1 MLELSIY
8 CNPEYILLNK
18 SILSIMKK
26 FNLLMVFILATI
38 SYVQAQIPR
47 LISYQGVLTDQQGA
61 FIPDGTHS
69 LTLKIYDVL
78 AGGSAIYTE
87 TQNIS
92 ISKGLFNINIGSINP
107 IPFTINF
114 DKPYF
119 LGVSVDFG
127 AEMAPRTILTAVPYS
142 LRAERAK
149 VAETLAPGASGVVT
163 SINSA
168 QGNINIVGSG
178 GTTVN
183 QSGNTITISS
193 SGGGGQG
200 IQGIQ
205 NTDGI
210 LSIQN
215 ANGPT
220 ASIGIRTSGV
230 IEEQCLVY
238 RSGAWQIAQKS
249 KYNFDPEIFQET
261 TTLPFFG
268 LHNISLKTSGVNENH
283 IPKFRDGRWQFLPPL
298 EISAGAGI
306 NLSTVT
312 PGPDKITIAAEDIS
326 PTNEIQSLSFNSAT
340 KQLSISQGNSVDLS
354 SLGGGGGSQ
363 PWISSGATI
372 YNSNSGNVGIGTSS
386 PSQRL
391 HVNGNMR
398 LEGGLFLGS
407 AENIYDGGSNTIAI
421 NSSFRP
427 DNSSTRDLGTFNTR
441 WRNLFIDG
449 DVSLGNKVIFGG
461 GDFLAYAT
469 GNQIV
474 SSSTFIPQF
483 NGTRDLGVTTSRWRN
498 LYLSGSVFF
507 GNSESISDGG
517 SNTIAINSTF
527 RPDATGIRDLGTSTS
542 RFRDIYLSGRVLF
555 GNNKVFYDGGAN
567 IITTNSTI
575 VPESS
580 SVQDLGTVAKSFGEL
595 FISSKINF
603 NIGSSLSNG
612 GSGIIV
618 SNSIFR
624 PDANGTRDLGA
635 SSARWRKIYLTTA
648 PDVSSD
654 VRLKEKIKP
663 IEFGLKEVLQMNP
676 VSYVLKNDETKE
688 LQLGLLAQELK
699 TLVPSIVHG
708 DESKEMLS
716 VSYTELI
723 PVLIN
728 ALKDQQRQIEALK
741 KSNAQNA
748 SIFTA
753 EEIKQLKSLL
763 TPVAQIK

>member
-8 CNPEYILLNK
+8 CNPEYFLLNK
-18 SILSIMKK
+18 SIQSIMKK
-26 FNLLMVFILATI
+26 LNLLMVFILATI
-38 SYVQAQIPR
+38 TFVQAQIPR

-87 TQNIS
+87 TQNTS
-92 ISKGLFNINIGSINP
+92 VTKGLFNINIGAINP

-127 AEMAPRTILTAVPYS
+127 IEMSPRTILTSVPYS
-142 LRAERAK
+142 LRAERAN

-312 PGPDKITIAAEDIS
+312 PGPDKITIAAADIS

-517 SNTIAINSTF
+517 SNTIAVNSTF
-527 RPDATGIRDLGTSTS
+527 RPDANGVRDLGTTTT
-542 RFRDIYLSGRVLF
+542 RFKDIYLSGRILF
-555 GNNKVFYDGGAN
+555 GNNESFSDGGTN
-567 IITTNSTI
+567 IIVTNSDIIPSTSG
-575 VPESS
+575 VR
-580 SVQDLGTVAKSFGEL
+580 DLGSNSNSFNTVYSTR
-595 FISSKINF
+595 IQMP
-603 NIGSSLSNG
+603 GSTTLS
-612 GSGIIV
+612 GSQGIII
-618 SNSIFR
+618 SNSLFR
-624 PDANGTRDLGA
+624 PDVNGTRDLGA
-635 SSARWRKIYLTTA
+635 STARWRKIYLTTA

-663 IEFGLKEVLQMNP
+663 IEFGLREVLQMNP
-676 VSYVLKNDETKE
+676 VSYFLKNDETKE

-728 ALKDQQRQIEALK
+728 ALKDQQKQIEALK
-741 KSNAQNA
+741 KSNAANA

-753 EEIKQLKSLL
+753 EEIKQLKSMLN
-763 TPVAQIK
+763 PVVQVK

>member
-8 CNPEYILLNK
+8 CNPEYFLLNK
-18 SILSIMKK
+18 SIQSIMKK
-26 FNLLMVFILATI
+26 LNLLMVFILATI
-38 SYVQAQIPR
+38 TFVQAQIPR

-127 AEMAPRTILTAVPYS
+127 AEMAPRTILTSVPYS
-142 LRAERAK
+142 LRAERAN

-312 PGPDKITIAAEDIS
+312 PGPDKITIAAADIS

-517 SNTIAINSTF
+517 SNTIAVNSTF
-527 RPDATGIRDLGTSTS
+527 RPDANGVRDLGTTTT
-542 RFRDIYLSGRVLF
+542 RFKDIYLSGRILF
-555 GNNKVFYDGGAN
+555 GNNESFSDGGTN
-567 IITTNSTI
+567 IIVTNSDIIPSTSG
-575 VPESS
+575 VR
-580 SVQDLGTVAKSFGEL
+580 DLGSNSNSFNTVYSTR
-595 FISSKINF
+595 IQMP
-603 NIGSSLSNG
+603 GSTTLS
-612 GSGIIV
+612 GSQGIII
-618 SNSIFR
+618 SNSLFR
-624 PDANGTRDLGA
+624 PDVNGTRDLGA
-635 SSARWRKIYLTTA
+635 STARWRKIYLTTA

-676 VSYVLKNDETKE
+676 VSYVLKNDETNE

-741 KSNAQNA
+741 NSNVENA

>member
-1 MLELSIY
+1 
-8 CNPEYILLNK
+8 
-18 SILSIMKK
+18 MKK
-26 FNLLMVFILATI
+26 INLLLVFIIPII
-38 SYVQAQIPR
+38 SIVQAQIPR
-47 LISYQGVLTDQQGA
+47 LISYQGVLTDQQGS

-69 LTLKIYDVL
+69 LTLKIYENL
-78 AGGSAIYTE
+78 SGGNPIYIE
-87 TQNIS
+87 TQNTLVT
-92 ISKGLFNINIGSINP
+92 KGLFNISIGAINP
-107 IPFTINF
+107 IPLTINF

-127 AEMAPRTILTAVPYS
+127 AEMSPRTVLTSVPYS
-142 LRAERAK
+142 LRAEKANI
-149 VAETLAPGASGVVT
+149 AESLAPGASGVVT
-163 SINSA
+163 SINST
-168 QGNINIVGSG
+168 QGNINIVGGG

-183 QSGNTITISS
+183 QNGNTITISS

-205 NTDGI
+205 NSDGI

-220 ASIGIRTSGV
+220 ATIGIRTSGV
-230 IEEQCLVY
+230 TEEQCLVY

-261 TTLPFFG
+261 NTIPFLG

-306 NLSTVT
+306 NLSTIT
-312 PGPDKITIAAEDIS
+312 PGPDKITIAAADIS
-326 PTNEIQSLSFNSAT
+326 PTNEIQSLSFNSST

-354 SLGGGGGSQ
+354 SLSGSGSQ
-363 PWISSGATI
+363 LWLSSGTAI

-386 PSQRL
+386 PSQKL
-391 HVNGNMR
+391 HVYGNMR
-398 LEGGLFLGS
+398 LEGGLYLGS
-407 AENIYDGGSNTIAI
+407 TENIYDGGSNTIAI
-421 NSSFRP
+421 NSTFRP
-427 DNSSTRDLGTFNTR
+427 DNSASRDLGTSNIR
-441 WRNLFIDG
+441 WRNLFLDG
-449 DVSLGNKVIFGG
+449 DVSLGNKIIFGG

-469 GNQIV
+469 GNQIL

-483 NGTRDLGVTTSRWRN
+483 NGTRDLGVTSSRWRN

-527 RPDATGIRDLGTSTS
+527 RPDATGVRDLGTSTT
-542 RFRDIYLSGRVLF
+542 RFRDIYLSGRILF
-555 GNNKVFYDGGAN
+555 GNNESLSDGGTN
-567 IITTNSTI
+567 IIVTNSTLI
-575 VPESS
+575 PDAIGSR
-580 SVQDLGTVAKSFGEL
+580 DLGTSSKSFRDLHLGAKL
-595 FISSKINF
+595 VFGGNDFISYT
-603 NIGSSLSNG
+603 IGNQ
-612 GSGIIV
+612 IV
-618 SNSIFR
+618 SSSTFMPNSN
-624 PDANGTRDLGA
+624 ANRDLGT
-635 SSARWRKIYLTTA
+635 SSFRWRKIYLSTA

-654 VRLKEKIKP
+654 TRLKEKIKP
-663 IEFGLKEVLQMNP
+663 IQYGLNEVLQMNP
-676 VSYVLKNDETKE
+676 VSYVLKADETQE

-699 TLVPSIVHG
+699 TIIPSIVHG

-723 PVLIN
+723 PILIN
-728 ALKDQQRQIEALK
+728 ALKEQQKQIEELK
-741 KSNAQNA
+741 KSNTTND

-763 TPVAQIK
+763 TPVALIK

>member
-1 MLELSIY
+1 
-8 CNPEYILLNK
+8 
-18 SILSIMKK
+18 MKK

-38 SYVQAQIPR
+38 TFVQAQIPR

-92 ISKGLFNINIGSINP
+92 ISKGLFNINIGAINP

-114 DKPYF
+114 DKAYF

-142 LRAERAK
+142 LRAERAN

-312 PGPDKITIAAEDIS
+312 PGPDKITIAAADIS

-427 DNSSTRDLGTFNTR
+427 DNSGTRDLGTFNTR

-542 RFRDIYLSGRVLF
+542 RFKDLYLSGRILI
-555 GNNKVFYDGGAN
+555 GNTESISDGGTN
-567 IITTNSTI
+567 VIVFNSDIIPSTSG
-575 VPESS
+575 VR
-580 SVQDLGTVAKSFGEL
+580 DLGS
-595 FISSKINF
+595 N
-603 NIGSSLSNG
+603 SNG
-612 GSGIIV
+612 FNTLYSTRIEMPGSTTLSGSSGIII
-618 SNSIFR
+618 SNSLIR

-635 SSARWRKIYLTTA
+635 STARWRKIYLTTA

-741 KSNAQNA
+741 KSNVENV

>member
-1 MLELSIY
+1 
-8 CNPEYILLNK
+8 
-18 SILSIMKK
+18 MKK

-38 SYVQAQIPR
+38 TFVQAQIPR

-127 AEMAPRTILTAVPYS
+127 AEMAPRTILTSVPYS
-142 LRAERAK
+142 LRAERAN

-230 IEEQCLVY
+230 TEEQCLVY

-306 NLSTVT
+306 NLSTIT
-312 PGPDKITIAAEDIS
+312 PGPDKITIAAADIS

-449 DVSLGNKVIFGG
+449 DVSLGNKIIFGG

-542 RFRDIYLSGRVLF
+542 RFKDFYLSGRILI
-555 GNNKVFYDGGAN
+555 GNTESISDGGTN
-567 IITTNSTI
+567 VIVFNSDIIPSTSG
-575 VPESS
+575 VR
-580 SVQDLGTVAKSFGEL
+580 DLGS
-595 FISSKINF
+595 N
-603 NIGSSLSNG
+603 SNG
-612 GSGIIV
+612 FNTLYSTRIEMPGSTTLSGSSGIII
-618 SNSIFR
+618 SNSLIR

-635 SSARWRKIYLTTA
+635 STARWRKIYLTTA

-741 KSNAQNA
+741 KSNVENA

>member
-1 MLELSIY
+1 
-8 CNPEYILLNK
+8 
-18 SILSIMKK
+18 MKK

-38 SYVQAQIPR
+38 TFVQAQIPR

-92 ISKGLFNINIGSINP
+92 ISKGLFNINIGAINP

-127 AEMAPRTILTAVPYS
+127 AEMAPRTILTSVPYS
-142 LRAERAK
+142 LRAERAN

-230 IEEQCLVY
+230 TEEQCLVY

-306 NLSTVT
+306 NLSTIT
-312 PGPDKITIAAEDIS
+312 PGPDKITIAAADIS

-542 RFRDIYLSGRVLF
+542 RFKDFYLSGRILI
-555 GNNKVFYDGGAN
+555 GNTESISDGGTN
-567 IITTNSTI
+567 VIVFNSDIIPSTSG
-575 VPESS
+575 VR
-580 SVQDLGTVAKSFGEL
+580 DLGS
-595 FISSKINF
+595 N
-603 NIGSSLSNG
+603 SNG
-612 GSGIIV
+612 FNTLYSTRIEMPGSTTLSGSSGIII
-618 SNSIFR
+618 SNSLIR

-635 SSARWRKIYLTTA
+635 STARWRKIYLTTA

-741 KSNAQNA
+741 KSNVENA

>member
-1 MLELSIY
+1 
-8 CNPEYILLNK
+8 
-18 SILSIMKK
+18 MKK

-38 SYVQAQIPR
+38 TFVQAQIPR

-127 AEMAPRTILTAVPYS
+127 AEMAPRTILTSVPYS
-142 LRAERAK
+142 LRAERAN

-306 NLSTVT
+306 NLSTIT
-312 PGPDKITIAAEDIS
+312 PGPDKITIAAADIS

-449 DVSLGNKVIFGG
+449 DVSLGNKIIFGG

-542 RFRDIYLSGRVLF
+542 RFKDFYLSGRILI
-555 GNNKVFYDGGAN
+555 GNTESISDGGTN
-567 IITTNSTI
+567 VIVFNSDIIPSTSG
-575 VPESS
+575 VR
-580 SVQDLGTVAKSFGEL
+580 DLGS
-595 FISSKINF
+595 N
-603 NIGSSLSNG
+603 SNG
-612 GSGIIV
+612 FNTLYSTRIEMPGSTTLSGSSGIII
-618 SNSIFR
+618 SNSLIR

-635 SSARWRKIYLTTA
+635 STARWRKIYLTTA

-708 DESKEMLS
+708 DDTKEMLS

-741 KSNAQNA
+741 KSNVENA